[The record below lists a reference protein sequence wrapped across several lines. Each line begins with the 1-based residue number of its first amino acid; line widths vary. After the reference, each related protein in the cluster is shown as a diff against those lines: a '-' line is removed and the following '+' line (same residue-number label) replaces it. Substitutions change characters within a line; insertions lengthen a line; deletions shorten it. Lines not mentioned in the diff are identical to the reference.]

1 MDKVKFDP
9 TQLCSRKLWE
19 LISTENDDQ
28 VGERELREAIAELAS
43 RRQNLEKLQQTGVLE
58 RTDKGA

>member
-1 MDKVKFDP
+1 MNKVKFDP

-28 VGERELREAIAELAS
+28 VDERALKEAIQELAS

-58 RTDKGA
+58 RSDKNV

>member
-28 VGERELREAIAELAS
+28 VDERALKEAIEELAS

-58 RTDKGA
+58 RSDKNV

>member
-28 VGERELREAIAELAS
+28 VGERELREAIEELAS

>member
-28 VGERELREAIAELAS
+28 VDERALKEAIQELAS

-58 RTDKGA
+58 RSDKNV

>member
-28 VGERELREAIAELAS
+28 VGERELREAIEELAS

-58 RTDKGA
+58 RSDKNV

>member
-19 LISTENDDQ
+19 LISTESDEQ
-28 VGERELREAIAELAS
+28 VGERELKEAIEELAS
-43 RRQNLEKLQQTGVLE
+43 RRQNLEKLQQTGVLK
-58 RTDKGA
+58 RADKGA

>member
-19 LISTENDDQ
+19 LISTESDEQ
-28 VGERELREAIAELAS
+28 VGERELKEAIEELAS
-43 RRQNLEKLQQTGVLE
+43 RRQNLEKLQQTGVLK

>member
-28 VGERELREAIAELAS
+28 VGERELKEAIEELAS

-58 RTDKGA
+58 RSDKNV